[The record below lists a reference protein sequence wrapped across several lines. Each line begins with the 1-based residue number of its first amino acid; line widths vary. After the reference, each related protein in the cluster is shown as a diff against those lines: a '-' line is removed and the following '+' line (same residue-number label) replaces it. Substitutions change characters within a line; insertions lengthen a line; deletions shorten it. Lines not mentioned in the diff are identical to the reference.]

1 MLTNFKPGVIES
13 LGLDYP
19 SLSEVNPGIVVVD
32 SSAFGPTGPWSRRL
46 GYGPLVRAAAGF
58 TAQWV
63 YPGEPGTFSDAITVY
78 PDHVCARI
86 GVLGAL
92 ALLIRRE
99 HTGRGGSVSVA
110 QSEVMLSHQA
120 ADIAARELAAR
131 SRAAAGPDGTR
142 VQINVRCAVVRGT
155 ADPDGTGPGRDAPW
169 GLFPAAGDDDWI
181 AVTVRGDADW
191 AALGQV
197 IGRPD
202 LLADPALATRG
213 DRDAARARIDAAV
226 GQWTA
231 RRPAADAM
239 ELLQAAGVPAGAM
252 LRADDLLRWEYHK
265 ARRSFRQEIHPHG
278 AEPYIMENIQ
288 LHDEYTAAPPA
299 RPAPLLG
306 EQTAEI
312 AAGLLGLSPGE
323 ITALIER
330 GVLEVPP
337 GTADPAPVASARA
350 STAASGTDA

>member
-1 MLTNFKPGVIES
+1 
-13 LGLDYP
+13 
-19 SLSEVNPGIVVVD
+19 
-32 SSAFGPTGPWSRRL
+32 
-46 GYGPLVRAAAGF
+46 
-58 TAQWV
+58 V

-86 GVLGAL
+86 GVLAAL
-92 ALLIRRE
+92 ALLVRRE
-99 HTGRGGSVSVA
+99 HTGCGGSVSVA

-120 ADIAARELAAR
+120 ADIAARALAAR
-131 SRAAAGPDGTR
+131 SQAASSKTTPDSEG
-142 VQINVRCAVVRGT
+142 Q
-155 ADPDGTGPGRDAPW
+155 PGRDAPW

-202 LLADPALATRG
+202 LLADPALATPG
-213 DRDAARARIDAAV
+213 GRDAARARIEGAV

-231 RRPAADAM
+231 QHPAADAM

-252 LRADDLLRWEYHK
+252 LRADDLLRWEYHR

-278 AEPYIMENIQ
+278 VEPYVMENIQ
-288 LHDEYTAAPPA
+288 LHDEHTAAPPDGQ
-299 RPAPLLG
+299 APLLG
-306 EQTAEI
+306 EQTAQI
-312 AAGLLGLSPGE
+312 AAGLLGLSPAA

-337 GTADPAPVASARA
+337 VSAGGQTASDTRKASR
-350 STAASGTDA
+350 

>member
-1 MLTNFKPGVIES
+1 M
-13 LGLDYP
+13 
-19 SLSEVNPGIVVVD
+19 
-32 SSAFGPTGPWSRRL
+32 
-46 GYGPLVRAAAGF
+46 RAAAGF

-99 HTGRGGSVSVA
+99 HTGRGGIGQRGPVRGHA
-110 QSEVMLSHQA
+110 QPPA

-131 SRAAAGPDGTR
+131 SRGHDR
-142 VQINVRCAVVRGT
+142 
-155 ADPDGTGPGRDAPW
+155 ADSEARPGRAVGAVPH
-169 GLFPAAGDDDWI
+169 AGDDDWI

-213 DRDAARARIDAAV
+213 GRDAARARIDAAV

-231 RRPAADAM
+231 QHPAADAM

-252 LRADDLLRWEYHK
+252 LRADDLLRWEYHR

-278 AEPYIMENIQ
+278 AEPYVMENIQ
-288 LHDEYTAAPPA
+288 LHDEYTASPA
-299 RPAPLLG
+299 RGAG
-306 EQTAEI
+306 A
-312 AAGLLGLSPGE
+312 AAGRADRGDRRRAARPEPGRDHRPDR
-323 ITALIER
+323 AGGAR
-330 GVLEVPP
+330 GPARDRGP
-337 GTADPAPVASARA
+337 GARKHA
-350 STAASGTDA
+350 RTNKAASGTRKASS